1 MTSNKLLYKK
11 MALNELVVFAQQ
23 DDFKAL
29 EELIKREQHN
39 IFAAFCY
46 LAKDKDSI
54 SDLTQDVLLKIAKNI
69 KNLKH
74 PKIFKS
80 WENQIIINVFYDYL
94 RKSHRK
100 LDTISIDEDNEENN
114 IATQIPDK
122 RCKPQDKCLTAELEK
137 IIKTSILAL
146 PEPFRVAIILRELQG
161 LTYEEIAH
169 ATNATV
175 GTVKSRIS
183 RARGKLQNDLKAY
196 I

>member
-1 MTSNKLLYKK
+1 MTGNKLTYKK
-11 MALNELVVFAQQ
+11 MSLKELVVFAQQ

-29 EELIKREQHN
+29 EELIKREQRN
-39 IFAAFCY
+39 VFAAFCY
-46 LAKDKDSI
+46 MTNDRETI
-54 SDLTQDVLLKIAKNI
+54 PDLTQDVLLKIAKNI

-74 PKIFKS
+74 PNIFKS
-80 WENQIIINVFYDYL
+80 WENQIIINVFYDSL
-94 RKSHRK
+94 RKSQRK
-100 LDTISIDEDNEENN
+100 PMTISIDEESEDSYQV
-114 IATQIPDK
+114 TQIPDK
-122 RCKPQDKCLTAELEK
+122 KSKPVDKCLTAELEK
-137 IIKTSILAL
+137 IIKSAILTL

-161 LTYEEIAH
+161 LSYEEIAH